1 MSDEPF
7 SSEPIS
13 YGDWGHDFFR
23 TAVTEA
29 RLLGAVRQL
38 AGRPIEFGP
47 LGVGPGRLAK
57 VMARGQ
63 VGDPTCATVDGD
75 KIAFRLAIPAHV
87 EFDLDLQVNKQH
99 YTVDMVIPVTVTAHA
114 MPGLKIFIDAQPPD
128 RRDLEVKV
136 EAHGFRA
143 TVVSIAADVEG
154 ELRKFVAKY
163 VAREIQKPEIMQAR
177 VIDVAGRIDGA
188 WRS

>member
-1 MSDEPF
+1 MTDATDP
-7 SSEPIS
+7 EPIS

-63 VGDPTCATVDGD
+63 VGDPTCEAIEGERV
-75 KIAFRLAIPAHV
+75 AFRLAIPAHV

-99 YTVDMVIPVTVTAHA
+99 FTVDMVIPVVVTAHA

-128 RRDLEVKV
+128 RRDLEVAV
-136 EAHGFRA
+136 QAHGFRA
-143 TVVSIAADVEG
+143 TVVSLAADVEG

-163 VAREIQKPEIMQAR
+163 VAREIEKPEIMKAR

-188 WRS
+188 WRA

>member
-1 MSDEPF
+1 MIEDAITP
-7 SSEPIS
+7 EPIS

-23 TAVTEA
+23 TAVTEE

-57 VMARGQ
+57 VMARGT
-63 VGDPTCATVDGD
+63 VGEPTCEALAGGMV
-75 KIAFRLAIPAHV
+75 AFRLSIPAHV
-87 EFDLDLQVNKQH
+87 EFDLDLQVNRQH
-99 YTVDMVIPVTVTAHA
+99 FTVDMVIPVIVTAQG
-114 MPGLKIFIDAQPPD
+114 MPGLKIFIDVQPPS
-128 RRDLEVKV
+128 RGDLDVKV
-136 EAHGFRA
+136 QAHGFRA
-143 TVVSIAADVEG
+143 TVLSIAADVEG

-163 VAREIQKPEIMQAR
+163 VAREVEKPEIMQAR

-188 WRS
+188 WR

>member
-1 MSDEPF
+1 MT
-7 SSEPIS
+7 SESIS

-23 TAVTEA
+23 TAVTEE

-57 VMARGQ
+57 VMATGQ
-63 VGDPTCATVDGD
+63 VDEPTCTALDGD
-75 KIAFRLAIPAHV
+75 KVAFRLAIPAHV

-99 YTVDMVIPVTVTAHA
+99 FTVDMVIPVIVTAHG

-128 RRDLEVKV
+128 RRDLEVSV
-136 EAHGFRA
+136 QAHGFRA
-143 TVVSIAADVEG
+143 TVVSLAADVEG
-154 ELRKFVAKY
+154 ELRKFVATY
-163 VAREIQKPEIMQAR
+163 VAREIEKPEIMQAR
-177 VIDVAGRIDGA
+177 VIDVARRIDGA
-188 WRS
+188 WGGV

>member
-1 MSDEPF
+1 VIDEA
-7 SSEPIS
+7 IG

-23 TAVTEA
+23 TAVTEE

-57 VMARGQ
+57 VMATGQ
-63 VGDPTCATVDGD
+63 VGEPSCEPIDGD
-75 KIAFRLAIPAHV
+75 TVSFRLAIPAHV

-99 YTVDMVIPVTVTAHA
+99 FTVDMVIPVVVVAHA
-114 MPGLKIFIDAQPPD
+114 MPGLQIFIEAKPPD
-128 RRDLEVKV
+128 RRDLEVNV
-136 EAHGFRA
+136 QAHGFRA
-143 TVVSIAADVEG
+143 TVVSLAADVEG

-163 VAREIQKPEIMQAR
+163 VAREIEKPDIMKAR
-177 VIDVAGRIDGA
+177 VIDVARRIDGA
-188 WRS
+188 WRGV